1 MRTVVVGAGGAGL
14 WCAIH
19 AADRGPVVLVASP
32 VARESATSWAQ
43 GGIAAVVTTNDSFE
57 LHMADTMAAGAG
69 LCDEDAV
76 KVLVDE
82 APIAVDGLRKLGML
96 FDDEGAPTLEGGHS
110 ARRVLHAGGDA
121 SGAALLDTI
130 VRAVEQDNRI
140 ERLDG
145 RAVHLIVEGGR
156 TVGVALASGEELRG
170 DRVVLATG
178 GACGIYGRHT
188 GPDASTGAGLALAW
202 EAGAALADLEFVQF
216 HPTALT
222 VPGHPARLLTE
233 ALRGEGA
240 LLIDVEGRRF
250 MPALHPRAELAPR
263 DVVARAEF
271 RVMEETANPVF
282 LDATGVADVARRFP
296 TADAQCREV
305 GLDISKDPIPVAP
318 AAHYFTGGVLT
329 DRWGR
334 STVPGLLACGEA
346 SATGVHG
353 ANRLASNS
361 LAEALVFGRRA
372 GMAPDAPA
380 RGLLAGA
387 PVPLD
392 DRPPSDALP
401 LSTIH
406 HIADRDIGVSRSRAR
421 LEAAI
426 GELEAGRGDGSEL
439 GHPTASLAAWLVAH
453 AALRREES
461 RGGHYRSDFPESR
474 EVWRFRQAVDTG
486 GWRVVASS
494 VRPPTT

>member
-14 WCAIH
+14 WCALH
-19 AADRGPVVLVASP
+19 AADRGPVTLVASP
-32 VARESATSWAQ
+32 VTRESATSWAQ
-43 GGIAAVVTTNDSFE
+43 GGIAAVVATNDSFE
-57 LHMADTMAAGAG
+57 LHIADTLAAGAG
-69 LCDEDAV
+69 LCDGDAV

-82 APIAVDGLRKLGML
+82 APLAVDGLRSLGML
-96 FDDEGAPTLEGGHS
+96 FDDNGAPTLEGGHS

-130 VRAVEQDNRI
+130 VHAVEQDQRI

-145 RAVHLIVEGGR
+145 RAVHVILEAGR
-156 TVGVALASGEELRG
+156 AVGVSLESGEELRG

-202 EAGAALADLEFVQF
+202 EAGAAIADLEFVQF

-240 LLIDVEGRRF
+240 LLVDADGRRF

-271 RVMEETANPVF
+271 RVMEETGRPVF
-282 LDATGVADVARRFP
+282 LDATGVADVGTRFP

-372 GMAPDAPA
+372 GLATEEPA
-380 RGLLAGA
+380 IGLLAGA
-387 PVPLD
+387 AVPLGA
-392 DRPPSDALP
+392 RPPSDALP
-401 LSTIH
+401 ISAIH
-406 HIADRDIGVSRSRAR
+406 ALADRDIGVSRSRDGLR
-421 LEAAI
+421 AAI
-426 GELEAGRGDGSEL
+426 TELEGGRDGNGEPS
-439 GHPTASLAAWLVAH
+439 HPTASLAAWLVAH

-461 RGGHYRSDFPESR
+461 RGGHYRSDHPEPR
-474 EVWRFRQAVDTG
+474 EAWRFRQAVDKG

-494 VRPPTT
+494 VRPP

>member
-1 MRTVVVGAGGAGL
+1 MRTVVVGAGAAGL
-14 WCAIH
+14 WCALH
-19 AADRGPVVLVASP
+19 AADRGPVTLAASS
-32 VARESATSWAQ
+32 VTRESATSWAQ
-43 GGIAAVVTTNDSFE
+43 GGIAAVVTSNDSFE
-57 LHMADTMAAGAG
+57 LHVADTLAAGAG
-69 LCDEDAV
+69 LCDEAAV

-82 APIAVDGLRKLGML
+82 APLAVRGLRDLGMP
-96 FDDEGAPTLEGGHS
+96 FDDGGEPTLEGGHS

-121 SGAALLDTI
+121 SGAALLNTI
-130 VRAVEQDNRI
+130 VHAVEADPRI

-145 RAVHLIVEGGR
+145 RAIRVIVEAGR
-156 TVGVALASGEELRG
+156 AVGVLLESGRELRG

-178 GACGIYGRHT
+178 GACGIFGRHT

-240 LLIDVEGRRF
+240 LLIDADGRRF

-271 RVMEETANPVF
+271 RIMAETGEPVF
-282 LDATGVADVARRFP
+282 LDATGVVDVLTRFP
-296 TADAQCREV
+296 TAVAQCREV
-305 GLDISKDPIPVAP
+305 GLDISKHPIPVAP

-346 SATGVHG
+346 SSTGVHG

-372 GMAPDAPA
+372 GMAPGEPA
-380 RGLLAGA
+380 MGLLAGA
-387 PVPLD
+387 PVPLGAE
-392 DRPPSDALP
+392 PPGNALP
-401 LSTIH
+401 LSAIH
-406 HIADRDIGVSRSRAR
+406 ALADRDIGVSRSREG
-421 LEAAI
+421 LETAI
-426 GELEAGRGDGSEL
+426 AELVAGRAGDPEPS
-439 GHPTASLAAWLVAH
+439 HPTASLAAWLTAH

-461 RGGHYRSDFPESR
+461 RGGHYRSDFPEPR
-474 EVWRFRQAVDTG
+474 EAWRFRQAVDKG

-494 VRPPTT
+494 VRPR

>member
-1 MRTVVVGAGGAGL
+1 M
-14 WCAIH
+14 
-19 AADRGPVVLVASP
+19 
-32 VARESATSWAQ
+32 
-43 GGIAAVVTTNDSFE
+43 
-57 LHMADTMAAGAG
+57 
-69 LCDEDAV
+69 
-76 KVLVDE
+76 
-82 APIAVDGLRKLGML
+82 
-96 FDDEGAPTLEGGHS
+96 
-110 ARRVLHAGGDA
+110 
-121 SGAALLDTI
+121 
-130 VRAVEQDNRI
+130 
-140 ERLDG
+140 
-145 RAVHLIVEGGR
+145 
-156 TVGVALASGEELRG
+156 
-170 DRVVLATG
+170 
-178 GACGIYGRHT
+178 
-188 GPDASTGAGLALAW
+188 ALAW

-216 HPTALT
+216 HPTALM

-240 LLIDVEGRRF
+240 LLIDAAGHRF

-271 RVMEETANPVF
+271 RVMEETGRAVF
-282 LDATGVADVARRFP
+282 LDATGVVDVATRFP

-305 GLDISKDPIPVAP
+305 GLDISREPIPVAP
-318 AAHYFTGGVLT
+318 AAHYFTGGVVT
-329 DRWGR
+329 DTWGR

-372 GMAPDAPA
+372 GLAADETAK
-380 RGLLAGA
+380 GLLAGA

-392 DRPPSDALP
+392 AEPPRDPLP
-401 LSTIH
+401 LSAINEL
-406 HIADRDIGVSRSRAR
+406 ADRNIGVSRSRDG
-421 LEAAI
+421 LEIAI
-426 GELEAGRGDGSEL
+426 AELEAGREGTDGQ

-461 RGGHYRSDFPESR
+461 RGGHYRSDFPEPH
-474 EVWRFRQAVDTG
+474 EAWRFRQAVDRG